1 MTATISPRPNVPGP
15 SIDPPSE
22 PYVIRRVQV
31 RQHNDSRLL
40 EFFNTHGVEYELAG
54 DHLFIIRSREMDMA
68 AGPGD
73 WLVVGPDGEV
83 DVERGDYAR
92 RAQRAIAR
100 ASNARRER
108 SNVVEQQRKY
118 RDLRERTERQRRRHE
133 QFPRANRPSATER
146 PALVS

>member
-1 MTATISPRPNVPGP
+1 MTTTISRRPNVPGP
-15 SIDPPSE
+15 SIDPPTE
-22 PYVIRRVQV
+22 PHVIRRVQIH
-31 RQHNDSRLL
+31 QHDDSGLL
-40 EFFNTHGVEYELAG
+40 EFFNTHGVEYDLTG

-92 RAQRAIAR
+92 GAQRAITRAR
-100 ASNARRER
+100 NARRER
-108 SNVVEQQRKY
+108 SNVVLQQHKY

-133 QFPRANRPSATER
+133 QFPRANRPTATER
-146 PALVS
+146 HALVS